1 MPGPIQ
7 SLSRSAALLRLLA
20 TGEGR
25 FGLSDAA
32 ASLGLPKGTVYG
44 ILRTLRQE
52 GFVEQDPVSGKYGLG
67 AEVARLG
74 GRYLQTHEV
83 RAHALAWADDLARDT
98 GEAVHVGVPHR
109 SGVLI
114 VHHVFRPDDTR
125 QVLETGTVVSVGGTA
140 LGAVLRAY
148 ASESPQPTASW
159 AEHGSAAAS
168 GESPDAVRDRGWACV
183 PGPARDGTASIAVPI
198 RDRRKGAVAAVSVT
212 GSADRVC
219 ADGPVR
225 ASLVSAARTCAR
237 SISRSLGDTDRP

>member
-7 SLSRSAALLRLLA
+7 SLSRGAALLRLLA

-32 ASLGLPKGTVYG
+32 SSLGLPKGTAYG

-52 GFVEQDPVSGKYGLG
+52 GLVEQDPVSGEYRLG
-67 AEVARLG
+67 AELARLG

-83 RAHALAWADDLARDT
+83 RAHALAWADDLARGT

-114 VHHVFRPDDTR
+114 VHHVLRPGTSR
-125 QVLETGTVVSVGGTA
+125 QVLETGTVVPLGGTA
-140 LGAVLRAY
+140 LGAVLGAY
-148 ASESPQPTASW
+148 ASESPEPPPSW
-159 AEHGSAAAS
+159 ADHGSS
-168 GESPDAVRDRGWACV
+168 TVFGDSPEAVRDRGWACV
-183 PGPARDGTASIAVPI
+183 PAPARDGTASIAVPI
-198 RDRRKGAVAAVSVT
+198 RGRRKAAVAAVSVT

-219 ADGPVR
+219 ADDSVR

-237 SISRSLGDTDRP
+237 SISHSLGDMDRP

>member
-7 SLSRSAALLRLLA
+7 SLSRGAALLRLLA

-25 FGLSDAA
+25 LGLSDAA

-52 GFVEQDPVSGKYGLG
+52 GLVEQDPVSGKYGLG
-67 AEVARLG
+67 AELARLG
-74 GRYLQTHEV
+74 GRYLQTHEL
-83 RAHALAWADDLARDT
+83 RAHALAWADDLARGT

-114 VHHVFRPDDTR
+114 VHHVFRPDNTP
-125 QVLETGTVVSVGGTA
+125 QVLETGTVVPLGGTA
-140 LGAVLRAY
+140 LGAVLGAY
-148 ASESPQPTASW
+148 ASHSAEPPASSPALADS
-159 AEHGSAAAS
+159 AE
-168 GESPDAVRDRGWACV
+168 AVRDRGWACV

-198 RDRRKGAVAAVSVT
+198 RDRRRGAVAAVSVT

>member
-7 SLSRSAALLRLLA
+7 SLSRGAALLRLLA

-25 FGLSDAA
+25 LGPSEAA

-52 GFVEQDPVSGKYGLG
+52 GLVEQDPVSGKYGLG
-67 AEVARLG
+67 AELARLG
-74 GRYLQTHEV
+74 GRYLQTHEL
-83 RAHALAWADDLARDT
+83 RAHALAWADDLARGT

-114 VHHVFRPDDTR
+114 VHHVFRPDNTP
-125 QVLETGTVVSVGGTA
+125 QVLETGTVVPLGGTA
-140 LGAVLRAY
+140 LGAVLGAY
-148 ASESPQPTASW
+148 AANSPAPHAS
-159 AEHGSAAAS
+159 
-168 GESPDAVRDRGWACV
+168 SPPLADSPEAVRDRGWACV
-183 PGPARDGTASIAVPI
+183 PGPAGDGTASIAVPI
-198 RDRRKGAVAAVSVT
+198 RDRRRGAVAAVSVT
-212 GSADRVC
+212 GAADRVC